1 MDFQKALN
9 RRANVKKY
17 TSKKPPI
24 EDVIQAIEAANSIPG
39 PSNLNVINYI
49 LVQDAG
55 KIAEI
60 AQGCQQNFI
69 SQIPYVL
76 VICSNPK
83 QLKKLFDNKT
93 DKYLKHHVGASADT
107 LSTKLNDLG
116 LASCWIET
124 FSDVTIK
131 NLLTIPDHIEIELI
145 ISIGYQMGKTIQ
157 RKKPSLF
164 KKIFFDSW
172 GNTYSK
178 PIQRIRREDI

>member
-9 RRANVKKY
+9 KRENVKKY

-39 PSNLNVINYI
+39 PSNLDVISYV
-49 LVQDAG
+49 LVQDSK

-60 AQGCQQNFI
+60 AEGCQQNFI
-69 SQIPYVL
+69 SGVPYVI

-83 QLKKLFDNKT
+83 QLKKLFDNKAE
-93 DKYLKHHVGASADT
+93 KYLKHHVGASADA
-107 LSTKLNDLG
+107 LSLKLNDLG

-131 NLLTIPDHIEIELI
+131 NLLLIPDYIEIELI

-157 RKKPSLF
+157 RKKPSLN
-164 KKIFFDSW
+164 KKVFFDSW
-172 GNTYSK
+172 KIIYSK